1 MASFYIPLSGLNADS
16 TALNTIAN
24 DLSNMNT
31 TGFKTQTTNFSNL
44 FSQQLG
50 SSGSGDAIQLGEG
63 VQVASNETS
72 FTQGSSDTTGNSTD
86 MELNGNGFFVLN
98 DGASNVLTRAGD
110 FSLAANGNL
119 ISSDGLNVMGYPAV
133 KGVVNAT
140 AALTPINIPVGQ
152 VEAPSATTTFGMTA
166 TLDSAAAVGT
176 SVPGQV
182 EVYDSMGKSY
192 EATVTYTKT
201 GTNDWSYSVS
211 LPDSLSAAP
220 ATASTVSDTV
230 TPTTST
236 SGTNTISTFDF
247 SSSNG
252 ALATVVSAGTT
263 LSIGGTTVTVPAAGE
278 SLTLLQGQINAAT
291 LAAGGTGS
299 EASLSGGVLT
309 VAVPTGTPAL
319 AVAGT
324 VGQTMASSM
333 TNYNFGASGGSV
345 GAVDPGT
352 NLAITGETASGATAT
367 IALPDISTMN
377 PQPVTVA
384 AYAAAL
390 NTALGTAGIQN
401 VQVTSTAG
409 GQLSI
414 NGANVSTTG
423 SVIQDPIA
431 SANANG
437 TLTFDV
443 NGNLVSPAADVSGI
457 SFSGLS
463 DGASTMN
470 MTWNILG
477 SSGAPTISQ
486 VDTPSAVAS
495 TTQNGYSSGTYQ
507 SFTVGSNGTVTA
519 TYSNGQQQN
528 VGQLALANVSNMQG
542 LEDIGNSEY
551 AATLASG
558 TATVG
563 TSGAAGLGT
572 VTDGALE
579 ESNVNISSEFS
590 NLIIAQRAF
599 EASSKAVTTFDTIT
613 QETINM
619 IH

>member
-24 DLSNMNT
+24 DLSNMST

-50 SSGSGDAIQLGEG
+50 TSGSGDGIQLGEG
-63 VQVASNETS
+63 VQVAANETN

-110 FSLAANGNL
+110 FSLASSGNL

-133 KGVVNAT
+133 NGVVNTTGGLA
-140 AALTPINIPVGQ
+140 PINIPVGQ

-176 SVPGQV
+176 SIPGQV
-182 EVYDSMGKSY
+182 QVYDSMGKSY
-192 EATVTYTKT
+192 EATVDYTKT
-201 GTNDWSYSVS
+201 GTNQWSYSVS
-211 LPDSLSAAP
+211 LPDNLSAGAGA
-220 ATASTVSDTV
+220 ATTVTDTV
-230 TPTTST
+230 TPTSTVSAPNTTST
-236 SGTNTISTFDF
+236 YDF
-247 SSSNG
+247 SSNNG
-252 ALATVVSAGTT
+252 TPATVSGATT
-263 LSIGGTTVTVPAAGE
+263 LSIGGTAVAVPAAGE
-278 SLTLLQGQINAAT
+278 SLAAFQAQINAIVPAAAT
-291 LAAGGTGS
+291 
-299 EASLSGGVLT
+299 LSGGVLT
-309 VAVPTGTPAL
+309 VTLPTATAT
-319 AVAGT
+319 AGT
-324 VGQTMASSM
+324 VSQSMAGST
-333 TNYNFGASGGSV
+333 TNYNFGASGGST
-345 GAVDPGT
+345 GTVDPGT
-352 NLAITGETASGATAT
+352 NLAITGQTASGATAT
-367 IALPDISTMN
+367 IAVPDISTMS
-377 PQPVTVA
+377 PQPVTLVS
-384 AYAAAL
+384 YAAAL

-414 NGANVSTTG
+414 TGANMSSTG
-423 SVIQDPIA
+423 SVIQDPVA
-431 SANANG
+431 SANSVG
-437 TLTFDV
+437 SLTFDS

-457 SFSGLS
+457 TFAGLS
-463 DGASTMN
+463 DGAKTLD

-477 SSGAPTISQ
+477 TAGSPTISQ
-486 VDTPSAVAS
+486 VDTPSAVAT
-495 TTQNGYSSGTYQ
+495 TTQNGYGSGTYQ
-507 SFTVGSNGTVTA
+507 SFTVGTNGTVTA
-519 TYSNGQQQN
+519 TYSNGQQQS
-528 VGQLALANVSNMQG
+528 VGQLALANASNLQG
-542 LEDIGNSEY
+542 LEDVGNSEY

-563 TSGAAGLGT
+563 TSGTAGLGT

-599 EASSKAVTTFDTIT
+599 EASSKAVTTFDSIT

>member
-24 DLSNMNT
+24 DLSNMST

-50 SSGSGDAIQLGEG
+50 TSGSGDAIQLGEG
-63 VQVASNETS
+63 VQVSANETN

-110 FSLAANGNL
+110 FSLASSGNL
-119 ISSDGLNVMGYPAV
+119 VSSDGLNVMGYPAV
-133 KGVVNAT
+133 NGVVNTTGGLA
-140 AALTPINIPVGQ
+140 PINIPVGQ

-182 EVYDSMGKSY
+182 QVYDSMGKSY

-201 GTNDWSYSVS
+201 GTNQWSYNVS
-211 LPDSLSAAP
+211 LPDSLSATP
-220 ATASTVSDTV
+220 AAASKVLDTV
-230 TPTTST
+230 TPTSSV
-236 SGTNTISTFDF
+236 SGLNTISTYDF

-252 ALATVVSAGTT
+252 SPATVDPSTT
-263 LSIGGTTVTVPAAGE
+263 LSIGGTAVAVPAAGE
-278 SLTLLQGQINAAT
+278 SLTAFQNQINAIVPAAAT
-291 LAAGGTGS
+291 
-299 EASLSGGVLT
+299 LSGGVLT
-309 VAVPTGTPAL
+309 VTLPTATAT
-319 AVAGT
+319 AGT
-324 VGQTMASSM
+324 VSQSMAGS
-333 TNYNFGASGGSV
+333 TINYNFGASGGTT
-345 GAVDPGT
+345 GTVDPGT

-367 IALPDISTMN
+367 IALPAISAMS
-377 PQPVTVA
+377 PQPVTLA
-384 AYAAAL
+384 AYATAL
-390 NTALGTAGIQN
+390 NTALGSAGIQN

-414 NGANVSTTG
+414 TGANMSSTG
-423 SVIQDPIA
+423 SVIQDPVA
-431 SANANG
+431 AANATG
-437 TLTFDV
+437 SLTFDA
-443 NGNLVSPAADVSGI
+443 NGDLVSPAADVSGI

-463 DGASTMN
+463 DGANTLN

-477 SSGAPTISQ
+477 TSGAPTISQ

-495 TTQNGYSSGTYQ
+495 TIQNGYGSGTYQ
-507 SFTVGSNGTVTA
+507 SFTVSTNGTVTA
-519 TYSNGQQQN
+519 TYSNGQQQS
-528 VGQLALANVSNMQG
+528 VGQLALANVSNLQG
-542 LEDIGNSEY
+542 LEDVGNSEY
-551 AATLASG
+551 AETLASG

-563 TSGAAGLGT
+563 TSGTSGLGT

>member
-24 DLSNMNT
+24 DLSNMST
-31 TGFKTQTTNFSNL
+31 TAFKTQTTNFSNL

-50 SSGSGDAIQLGEG
+50 STGSGDAIQLGEG

-86 MELNGNGFFVLN
+86 MQLNGNGFFVLS
-98 DGASNVLTRAGD
+98 DGGSNVLTRAGD

-133 KGVVNAT
+133 NGVVNPN

-152 VEAPSATTTFGMTA
+152 VEAPLATTTFGMTA

-176 SVPGQV
+176 IVPSQV
-182 EVYDSMGKSY
+182 QVYDSMGKSY

-201 GTNDWSYSVS
+201 ANNVWDYNVS
-211 LPDSLSAAP
+211 MPDTLSANS
-220 ATASTVSDTV
+220 ST
-230 TPTTST
+230 
-236 SGTNTISTFDF
+236 
-247 SSSNG
+247 
-252 ALATVVSAGTT
+252 
-263 LSIGGTTVTVPAAGE
+263 AAGVTTIDY
-278 SLTLLQGQINAAT
+278 SFGAN
-291 LAAGGTGS
+291 
-299 EASLSGGVLT
+299 GGV
-309 VAVPTGTPAL
+309 
-319 AVAGT
+319 VAG
-324 VGQTMASSM
+324 
-333 TNYNFGASGGSV
+333 
-345 GAVDPGT
+345 VDPGT
-352 NLAITGETASGATAT
+352 NLAITGPTAGGSTAT
-367 IALPDISTMN
+367 IAP
-377 PQPVTVA
+377 PPVTAGEKLGAV
-384 AYAAAL
+384 
-390 NTALGTAGIQN
+390 GTAGTYADDLQTAIN
-401 VQVTSTAG
+401 NAGIMGVTVSTTAG

-414 NGANVSTTG
+414 LGTGITTSG

-431 SANANG
+431 SANAAG
-437 TLTFDV
+437 TLTFNA

-457 SFSGLS
+457 SFAGLS
-463 DGASTMN
+463 DGASTLN

-477 SSGAPTISQ
+477 ASGAPTISQ
-486 VDTPSAVAS
+486 VDATSAVAS
-495 TTQNGYSSGTYQ
+495 TTQNGYGSGTYQ

-528 VGQLALANVSNMQG
+528 VGQLALANVSNLQG
-542 LEDIGNSEY
+542 LEDLGSSEY
-551 AATLASG
+551 ATTLASG
-558 TATVG
+558 TAAVG
-563 TSGAAGLGT
+563 ASGAAGLGT

-579 ESNVNISSEFS
+579 ESNVNISAEFS
-590 NLIIAQRAF
+590 DLIIAQRAF

>member
-24 DLSNMNT
+24 DLSNMST

-50 SSGSGDAIQLGEG
+50 TSGSGDAIQLGEG
-63 VQVASNETS
+63 VQVSSNETN

-110 FSLAANGNL
+110 FSLASNGNL

-133 KGVVNAT
+133 KGVVNT
-140 AALTPINIPVGQ
+140 NGALTPINIPVGQ

-182 EVYDSMGKSY
+182 QVYDSMGKSY

-201 GTNDWSYSVS
+201 GTNQWSYSVS
-211 LPDSLSAAP
+211 LPDSLTAAP
-220 ATASTVSDTV
+220 AAASTVTGAV
-230 TPTTST
+230 TPTSSV
-236 SGTNTISTFDF
+236 SGLNTIRTYGF

-252 ALATVVSAGTT
+252 SLATVDPSTT
-263 LSIGGTTVTVPAAGE
+263 LSIGGTAIAVPAAGE
-278 SLTLLQGQINAAT
+278 SLTAFQGQINA
-291 LAAGGTGS
+291 LVPGAAI
-299 EASLSGGVLT
+299 LSGGVLT
-309 VAVPTGTPAL
+309 VTLPTAT
-319 AVAGT
+319 VTAGT
-324 VGQTMASSM
+324 VSQSMAGS
-333 TNYNFGASGGSV
+333 TINYNFGSSGGST
-345 GAVDPGT
+345 GTVDPGT
-352 NLAITGETASGATAT
+352 NLAITGQTASGATAT
-367 IALPDISTMN
+367 IALPTISTMS
-377 PQPVTVA
+377 PQPVTLA

-390 NTALGTAGIQN
+390 NTALGSAGIQN

-414 NGANVSTTG
+414 TGANMSSTG
-423 SVIQDPIA
+423 SVIQDPVA
-431 SANANG
+431 AANATG
-437 TLTFDV
+437 SLTFDA

-457 SFSGLS
+457 SFAGLS
-463 DGASTMN
+463 DGANTLN

-477 SSGAPTISQ
+477 TSGAPTISQ

-495 TTQNGYSSGTYQ
+495 TIQNGYGSGTYQ
-507 SFTVGSNGTVTA
+507 SFTVSTNGTVTA
-519 TYSNGQQQN
+519 TYSNGQQQS
-528 VGQLALANVSNMQG
+528 VGQLALANVSNLQG
-542 LEDIGNSEY
+542 LQDVGNSEY

-563 TSGAAGLGT
+563 TSGTAGLGT

>member
-24 DLSNMNT
+24 DLSNMST
-31 TGFKTQTTNFSNL
+31 TGFKSQTTNFSNL

-50 SSGSGDAIQLGEG
+50 SSGSGDAIQMGEG
-63 VQVASNETS
+63 VQVASNETN
-72 FTQGSSDTTGNSTD
+72 FTQGSSDTTGSSTD

-98 DGASNVLTRAGD
+98 DGGSNVLTRAGD
-110 FSLAANGNL
+110 FSLAASGNL

-133 KGVVNAT
+133 DGVVNT
-140 AALTPINIPVGQ
+140 NAALAPINIPVGQ
-152 VEAPSATTTFGMTA
+152 VEAPLATTTFGMTA

-192 EATVTYTKT
+192 EATVDYTKT
-201 GTNDWSYSVS
+201 GTNQWSYSVS

-220 ATASTVSDTV
+220 AAASTIIGSV
-230 TPTTST
+230 TPTSSI
-236 SGTNTISTFDF
+236 SGTNTISTYDF

-252 ALATVVSAGTT
+252 SPATVDPSTT
-263 LSIGGTTVTVPAAGE
+263 LSIGGTAVTVPAGGE
-278 SLTLLQGQINAAT
+278 SLTAFAAQINAI
-291 LAAGGTGS
+291 S
-299 EASLSGGVLT
+299 PSSASTSGGVLT
-309 VAVPTGTPAL
+309 VTLPTAT
-319 AVAGT
+319 VTAGT
-324 VGQTMASSM
+324 VSQTMAGS
-333 TNYNFGASGGSV
+333 TINYSFGASGGST
-345 GAVDPGT
+345 GTVDPGT
-352 NLAITGETASGATAT
+352 DLAITGETATGATAT
-367 IALPDISTMN
+367 IAVPDVSTMS

-390 NTALGTAGIQN
+390 NTALGAAGIQN
-401 VQVTSTAG
+401 VQVTPSAG

-414 NGANVSTTG
+414 TGANMSTTG

-431 SANANG
+431 SANATG
-437 TLTFDV
+437 SMTFDV

-457 SFSGLS
+457 SFAGLS

-477 SSGAPTISQ
+477 AGGSPTVSQ

-495 TTQNGYSSGTYQ
+495 TTQNGYGSGTYQ

-519 TYSNGQQQN
+519 TYSNGQQQS
-528 VGQLALANVSNMQG
+528 VGQLALANAANLQG
-542 LEDIGNSEY
+542 LQSLGNNEF
-551 AATLASG
+551 ATTLASG
-558 TATVG
+558 SATVG
-563 TSGAAGLGT
+563 TSGNAGLGT

>member
-24 DLSNMNT
+24 NLSNMST
-31 TGFKTQTTNFSNL
+31 TGFKAQTTNFSNL

-63 VQVASNETS
+63 VQVAANETN

-98 DGASNVLTRAGD
+98 DGGSNVLTRAGD

-133 KGVVNAT
+133 NGVVNT
-140 AALTPINIPVGQ
+140 NGGLTPINIPVGQ
-152 VEAPSATTTFGMTA
+152 IEAPSATTTFGMTA

-176 SVPGQV
+176 TVPAQV

-192 EATVTYTKT
+192 EATVNYTKT
-201 GTNDWSYSVS
+201 GTNQWSYNVTM
-211 LPDSLSAAP
+211 PDTLTAA
-220 ATASTVSDTV
+220 
-230 TPTTST
+230 TST
-236 SGTNTISTFDF
+236 AAGVTTINYSFG
-247 SSSNG
+247 SS
-252 ALATVVSAGTT
+252 
-263 LSIGGTTVTVPAAGE
+263 GGTF
-278 SLTLLQGQINAAT
+278 AT
-291 LAAGGTGS
+291 
-299 EASLSGGVLT
+299 
-309 VAVPTGTPAL
+309 
-319 AVAGT
+319 
-324 VGQTMASSM
+324 
-333 TNYNFGASGGSV
+333 
-345 GAVDPGT
+345 VDPGT
-352 NLAITGETASGATAT
+352 NLAITGPTASGSTAT
-367 IALPDISTMN
+367 IAAPVVTPGEAIGVAGPPATGYLGSLDAAITAAGITG
-377 PQPVTVA
+377 VTVSTTA
-384 AYAAAL
+384 A
-390 NTALGTAGIQN
+390 
-401 VQVTSTAG
+401 

-414 NGANVSTTG
+414 VGTGITTTG

-431 SANANG
+431 SANATG
-437 TLTFDV
+437 SLTFDAS
-443 NGNLVSPAADVSGI
+443 GNLVSPAADVSGI
-457 SFSGLS
+457 SFAGLS
-463 DGASTMN
+463 DGANTLN

-477 SSGAPTISQ
+477 TGGAPTISQ
-486 VDTPSAVAS
+486 VDTTSAVAS

-507 SFTVGSNGTVTA
+507 SFTVGTNGTVTA

-528 VGQLALANVSNMQG
+528 VGQLALANVSNLQG
-542 LEDIGNSEY
+542 LQDEGNSEY
-551 AATLASG
+551 ATTLASG

-563 TSGAAGLGT
+563 TSGTAGLGT

>member
-24 DLSNMNT
+24 DLSNMST

-44 FSQQLG
+44 FSQQLR

-63 VQVASNETS
+63 VQVASNETN

-98 DGASNVLTRAGD
+98 DGSSNVLTRAGD
-110 FSLAANGNL
+110 FSLSENGNL

-133 KGVVNAT
+133 SGVVNT
-140 AALTPINIPVGQ
+140 NGALTPINIPVGQ

-166 TLDSAAAVGT
+166 TLDSAAAVNT

-182 EVYDSMGKSY
+182 QVYDSMGKSY

-201 GTNDWSYSVS
+201 GTNEWSYSVS
-211 LPDSLSAAP
+211 LPDSLTAGPAA
-220 ATASTVSDTV
+220 ASTVTDTV
-230 TPTTST
+230 TPTSSV
-236 SGTNTISTFDF
+236 SGTNTISTYDF

-252 ALATVVSAGTT
+252 SVATVSPATP
-263 LSIGGTTVTVPAAGE
+263 LSIGGTAVAVPAAGE
-278 SLTLLQGQINAAT
+278 SLTAFQGQINAIVPG
-291 LAAGGTGS
+291 AAI
-299 EASLSGGVLT
+299 LSGGVLT
-309 VAVPTGTPAL
+309 VTLPTATVTTGAVSQNL
-319 AVAGT
+319 AGST
-324 VGQTMASSM
+324 I
-333 TNYNFGASGGSV
+333 NYNFGSSGGSV
-345 GAVDPGT
+345 ATVDPGT
-352 NLAITGETASGATAT
+352 DLAITGETASGATAT
-367 IALPDISTMN
+367 IAVPDISTMS
-377 PQPVTVA
+377 PQPVTLG
-384 AYAAAL
+384 AYVTAL
-390 NTALGTAGIQN
+390 NTALGNAGIQN
-401 VQVTSTAG
+401 VQVNSTAG

-414 NGANVSTTG
+414 TGANMSTTG
-423 SVIQDPIA
+423 SVIQDPVA
-431 SANANG
+431 SSNSTG
-437 TLTFDV
+437 SLTFDA

-457 SFSGLS
+457 SFAGLS
-463 DGASTMN
+463 DGAKTLN

-477 SSGAPTISQ
+477 TGGTPTISQ
-486 VDTPSAVAS
+486 VDTPSAVSS
-495 TTQNGYSSGTYQ
+495 TTQNGYGSGTYQ
-507 SFTVGSNGTVTA
+507 SFTVGTNGTVTA
-519 TYSNGQQQN
+519 TYSNGQQQS
-528 VGQLALANVSNMQG
+528 VGQLALANVSNLQG
-542 LEDIGNSEY
+542 LQDVGNSEY
-551 AATLASG
+551 ASTLASG

-563 TSGAAGLGT
+563 TSGTAGLGT